1 MNMVQKSLVENG
13 EESSLSQMKERVAI
27 IMPVYNE
34 VDTIENT
41 VRELYDKLA
50 NKMDNL
56 SIWVFEDGSTDG
68 TKEVLEKLENE
79 FPSLHAKMTKQKK
92 GYPRAMR
99 EAFLSIDPSEYK
111 YVVAIDSDGQYEP
124 DDFFKLWH
132 IMQRDSPDIAMGRRI
147 GRKEPLYRRLLSQGL
162 QILERLMFHVQCKD
176 VTSVMRLMRV
186 EVAHHIAKEICYS
199 KYNFWLEFTARMT
212 LKNYRVIEIPITYR
226 ERLGGS
232 KVYSVKR
239 MPKVVMSEFTALR
252 AVKREHNGN
261 NLK

>member
-1 MNMVQKSLVENG
+1 MVQRFLETGVEYQ
-13 EESSLSQMKERVAI
+13 LSETKDRVAI

-34 VDTIENT
+34 VDTIEST
-41 VRELYDKLA
+41 VRELYDKVA
-50 NKMDNL
+50 NKMDNVG
-56 SIWVFEDGSTDG
+56 IWVFEDGSTDG
-68 TKEVLEKLENE
+68 TKEVLEKLESE

-147 GRKEPLYRRLLSQGL
+147 SRKEPLYRKLLSQGL

-176 VTSVMRLMRV
+176 VTSVMRLMKV

-199 KYNFWLEFTARMT
+199 KYNFWLEFTARMA
-212 LKNYRVIEIPITYR
+212 LKNYRIIEIPIAYR
-226 ERLGGS
+226 ERLGSS
-232 KVYSVKR
+232 KVYSVKE
-239 MPKVVMSEFTALR
+239 MPVIILSEFSALR
-252 AVKREHNGN
+252 AVKSEHNGK
-261 NLK
+261 NLH

>member
-1 MNMVQKSLVENG
+1 MNMIQKILVENG
-13 EESSLSQMKERVAI
+13 EESSLSQMEERVAI

-34 VDTIENT
+34 VDTIEST

-56 SIWVFEDGSTDG
+56 GIWVFEDGSTDG

-132 IMQRDSPDIAMGRRI
+132 IMQRDSPDIVMGRRTS
-147 GRKEPLYRRLLSQGL
+147 RKEPPYRRLLSQGL

-261 NLK
+261 NLE